1 MSSPSVSTISLIW
14 RAFRKYRW
22 YIVLISVLGFL
33 SSLFAGFG
41 FSVVIPLLSLV
52 IPGPGANE
60 NQVTRYVVQIFDRL
74 SVPYSVTAL
83 ILFIIV
89 LFVFRAIAMFLFSYV
104 RAVVEYRYRME
115 TIRDVFSKIL
125 RARWQFLL
133 KQKMGYVQNVLLQD
147 VEKGA
152 VLHAA
157 LAYFI
162 LSVLSVITFLSFAVT
177 ISPRT
182 MLFTA
187 MGGVVVLF
195 ILRPLLKKARSVG
208 LEFSQESKQVSQFI
222 AEHIIGLRNI
232 KTSAVESQV
241 FKKGDGIF
249 ERWRRAEFRAAIL
262 GSLNRGALEPLSI
275 IFVSY
280 IFLSSYHAPGF
291 SIQVFAAT
299 IFFIQ
304 RAFVHLEGIQTAL
317 HTINSTVPHVEHLQ
331 AFIDTL
337 DEEKEVDSGESPF
350 AFRDALVFQN
360 VSFGYLPENEVL
372 SGLNFSVGKGEMV
385 GLIGSSGSGKTSIA
399 DLAMR
404 LFNPA
409 SGKILVDGRDINEHD
424 LVSWR
429 SNIGYVSQDIFL
441 LNDTIENNIKFYNK
455 EVNDEEMIEAAKKAN
470 IYEFILGL
478 RDGFSTV
485 IGDRGIMLS
494 GGQRQRVVLARTLS
508 RRPEILIL
516 DEATSALDN
525 ESEALIQKAIQDLRG
540 KMTILVIAHRLST
553 VVDTDR
559 LLVLDRGKIVED
571 GKPGD
576 LLHNPSSYFYRMYNL
591 KDINMKKIEENL

>member
-1 MSSPSVSTISLIW
+1 MSNSSVSTISLIW

-33 SSLFAGFG
+33 SSIFAGIG
-41 FSVVIPLLSLV
+41 FSAVIPLLSLV
-52 IPGPGANE
+52 ISGPGADE
-60 NQVTRYVVQIFDRL
+60 NQVTRYVVQIFERFY
-74 SVPYSVTAL
+74 VPYSVTAL
-83 ILFIIV
+83 IIFIIA

-104 RAVVEYRYRME
+104 RAIVEYRYRME

-157 LAYFI
+157 LAHFI
-162 LSVLSVITFLSFAVT
+162 LSVLSTITFLSFAVT
-177 ISPRT
+177 VSPRT

-187 MGGVVVLF
+187 IGGAVVLFF

-208 LEFSQESKQVSQFI
+208 LEFSQESKRVSQFI
-222 AEHIIGLRNI
+222 AEHVLGLKNI

-280 IFLSSYHAPGF
+280 IFLFSYHTPGF

-317 HTINSTVPHVEHLQ
+317 HTINSTIPHVEHLQ
-331 AFIDTL
+331 AFVDTL
-337 DEEKEVDSGESPF
+337 VEEKEVDIGKSPF
-350 AFRDALVFQN
+350 AFRDTLVFQN
-360 VSFGYLPENEVL
+360 VSFGYFPENEVL
-372 SGLNFSVGKGEMV
+372 SRLNFSVGKGEMV

-404 LFNPA
+404 LFNPT

-441 LNDTIENNIKFYNK
+441 LNETIENNIKFYNTEISDK
-455 EVNDEEMIEAAKKAN
+455 IVKEAAKQAN
-470 IYEFILGL
+470 IYEFIQGL
-478 RDGFSTV
+478 PKGLETV
-485 IGDRGIMLS
+485 VGDRGIMLS
-494 GGQRQRVVLARTLS
+494 GGQRQRIVLARILA

-525 ESEALIQKAIQDLRG
+525 ESEVLIQKAIQSLKG
-540 KMTILVIAHRLST
+540 KITVFVIAHRLST
-553 VVDTDR
+553 VLDVDR
-559 LLVLDRGKIVED
+559 LMVLDKGAIMEEGRPKE
-571 GKPGD
+571 
-576 LLHNPSSYFYRMYNL
+576 LLENKDSYFYKMHHIR
-591 KDINMKKIEENL
+591 EV